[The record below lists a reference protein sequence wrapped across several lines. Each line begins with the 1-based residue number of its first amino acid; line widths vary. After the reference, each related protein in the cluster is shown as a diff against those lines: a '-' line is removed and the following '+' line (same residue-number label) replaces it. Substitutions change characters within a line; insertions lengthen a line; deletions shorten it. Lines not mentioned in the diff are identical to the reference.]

1 MQRESIQGNFFDKVK
16 QSIFF
21 KVGKIIKC
29 EIIDD
34 NFSQVIVNLK
44 IKENGFLKCKIYDC
58 CWKMDY
64 NKVNFGVNQKVNFW
78 IVGNSI
84 VKIKEA

>member
-44 IKENGFLKCKIYDC
+44 IKENGFLKSKIYDC
-58 CWKMDY
+58 CWEMDY
-64 NKVNFGVNQKVNFW
+64 DKVNFGINQKVNFW
-78 IVGNSI
+78 VVNNSI

>member
-1 MQRESIQGNFFDKVK
+1 MQDNFFDKSK
-16 QSIFF
+16 QNIFF

-29 EIIDD
+29 EIIDY
-34 NFSQVIVNLK
+34 NFSQVTVNLK
-44 IKENGFLKCKIYDC
+44 IKENGFLKCKIYNC